1 MAPVE
6 KFSFW
11 APRSGQRGSTM
22 IASGVLVLLP
32 RLAARRWRL
41 AVDTRER
48 REPTPFPLA
57 VREHLEQRR
66 PFAED
71 P

>member
-1 MAPVE
+1 
-6 KFSFW
+6 
-11 APRSGQRGSTM
+11 M